1 MRRRWTFALA
11 AALMVLAL
19 GATAA
24 FAARPATQS
33 AGTTVNV
40 TMKDFK
46 FVLSAS
52 SAKKGAVTF
61 KLKNTGKTGHDFAIN
76 GKKSAILAA
85 GKTGTL
91 KVTFTKK
98 GKFPY
103 KCTVDS
109 HAQLGMKG
117 TFTVK

>member
-1 MRRRWTFALA
+1 MRRRWTLVLG
-11 AALMVLAL
+11 AALTLLAL
-19 GATAA
+19 GVTTA
-24 FAARPATQS
+24 FAARPAATQ
-33 AGTTVNV
+33 AGSTVNV

-52 SAKKGAVTF
+52 SAKKGKVTF

-91 KVTFTKK
+91 TVTFTKK

-109 HAQLGMKG
+109 HAALGMKG

>member
-1 MRRRWTFALA
+1 
-11 AALMVLAL
+11 MVLAL

-24 FAARPATQS
+24 FAARPAAKQ
-33 AGTTVNV
+33 AGSTVNV

-46 FVLSAS
+46 FVFSAS
-52 SAKKGAVTF
+52 SAKKGVVTF
-61 KLKNTGKTGHDFAIN
+61 KLKNTGKTGHDLSIN
-76 GKKSAILAA
+76 GKRSAILGA

-109 HAQLGMKG
+109 HASLGMKG
-117 TFTVK
+117 TFTIK